1 MAKKPKM
8 YRIKVTNLIYDEAE
22 LIHMYFQAIGHLECD
37 YERWNED
44 GECIILKYIHSNEIN
59 RLKEFINHIE
69 YARKSME
76 VTEEE

>member
-1 MAKKPKM
+1 MRTPKM

-22 LIHMYFQAIGHLECD
+22 LIRMYFLAITNCGGE